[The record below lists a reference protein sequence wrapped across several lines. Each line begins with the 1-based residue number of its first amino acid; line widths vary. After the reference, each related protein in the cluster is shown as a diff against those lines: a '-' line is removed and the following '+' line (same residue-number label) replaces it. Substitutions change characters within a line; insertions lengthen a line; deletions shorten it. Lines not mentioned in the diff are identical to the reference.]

1 MSEIDLLVKLKVWR
15 PMDSDRP
22 VRYCSLFGLAQAVAL
37 LLTCVGVWGCGS
49 SPTTLAV
56 ENPAVSTAPDEQS
69 RPINNPANA
78 APGSR
83 DPIAPAATGPSHAD
97 SSAAKSNAQPGQA
110 TDVPAA
116 DESTDKKMLKPKLD
130 KVDPATLIGQ
140 WKDSFFGTRTLTLN
154 DDGSAQMVLDLDFA
168 GRLLYGNR
176 LEFEM
181 KWTLEGAVI
190 GIDVVSGKP
199 ESSARSA
206 MKTWGERYVYL
217 LDAVSDDRIEM
228 RDWDGA
234 ASYTLKKV
242 SLEKAAEPKP

>member
-1 MSEIDLLVKLKVWR
+1 MSEVHLPVKLKVWR

-22 VRYCSLFGLAQAVAL
+22 VRCCRLLGFAEPVAL

-56 ENPAVSTAPDEQS
+56 ENPAITIAPDEQP
-69 RPINNPANA
+69 RPTNNSTDAAPNSPNPVVPAAARQNNADGRGANA
-78 APGSR
+78 
-83 DPIAPAATGPSHAD
+83 
-97 SSAAKSNAQPGQA
+97 NALPGQA
-110 TDVPAA
+110 ADVPVA

-130 KVDPATLIGQ
+130 NVDPASLIGQ

-168 GRLLYGNR
+168 GRLLYGSR

-181 KWTLEGAVI
+181 KWSLEGAVI

-199 ESSARSA
+199 ENSAKSA

-234 ASYTLKKV
+234 ASYTLKRV